1 MARQGTTEPTERA
14 RVRPVALPPEE
25 ELALAARGT
34 WPLRELLAL
43 ADWFASERRLTGTGM
58 PRPDD
63 IRALA
68 TDLDLWPG
76 STEEQAAERAE
87 RLKRLRAARD
97 LPEFLALWRAA
108 VDLGLIEVDSGRARA
123 CAEVREG
130 LSPQRAL
137 DAWVDLFE
145 RAIAGEP
152 GTEDL
157 FHVGRFGSGLI
168 RDLLD
173 DLYAEPDDTEI
184 SLSALATSIVEE
196 LARPGAQLSGASEE
210 LIDHSR
216 RMAHMTLYQ
225 TALGIGAGGG
235 IRLIDHTGE
244 EVRAE
249 FAPEKG
255 LLPIYSLTL
264 DESGD
269 LDESGSGPRDSEI
282 VCAAALTPLGRYGV
296 RRMFLAEG
304 VEAPLLG
311 GLARA
316 GAVELLD
323 ALRRL
328 PRDVRVAQIKAWA
341 ALRTA
346 EEAVAEIAEAC
357 AEPTGDGA
365 VRRII
370 ASEVLRALGGPAL
383 PPVRVLLA
391 SDRPAVAGLAASTLI
406 GAPDLPQAEVE
417 EVIGSHG
424 LWFTIDSAA
433 GLLHTGE
440 SALAGA
446 LKSEDPGEG
455 LPFTR
460 LLFQSSGEVWRGDHP
475 QTLPVLD
482 AVGRLHPDRKVAKA
496 ARRAAYK
503 ARSRA

>member
-1 MARQGTTEPTERA
+1 MPQGTTEPTEPA

-25 ELALAARGT
+25 ELALAARNT

-43 ADWFASERRLTGTGM
+43 ADWFTSERKLTGTGM

-63 IRALA
+63 VRALA

-76 STEEQAAERAE
+76 ATKEQAAERAE
-87 RLKRLRAARD
+87 KLKRLRAARD
-97 LPEFLALWRAA
+97 LPGFLALWHAA
-108 VDLGLIEVDSGRARA
+108 VELGLIEVGSGRARA
-123 CAEVREG
+123 CPEIRDG
-130 LSPQRAL
+130 LSPQRTL
-137 DAWVDLFE
+137 DLWADLFE
-145 RAIAGEP
+145 RAIAG
-152 GTEDL
+152 GSDTEDL
-157 FHVGRFGSGLI
+157 FDVDRFGSGLI

-184 SLSALATSIVEE
+184 SLSTLAATIVEE
-196 LARPGAQLSGASEE
+196 LTRSGAQLSGAPEE
-210 LIDHSR
+210 LLSHSR
-216 RMAHMTLYQ
+216 RTAHMTLYQ
-225 TALGIGAGGG
+225 TALGIGPGGA
-235 IRLIDHTGE
+235 IRLVDHTAAD
-244 EVRAE
+244 VREE
-249 FAPEKG
+249 FAPERG

-264 DESGD
+264 DESRV
-269 LDESGSGPRDSEI
+269 LDESGSGPRDAEI
-282 VCAAALTPLGRYGV
+282 SCAAALTPLGRYGV

-328 PRDVRVAQIKAWA
+328 PREVRVAEIKAWA

-346 EEAVAEIAEAC
+346 AEAVTEIAEAC

-370 ASEVLRALGGPAL
+370 ASEVLRELGGPAL

-406 GAPDLPQAEVE
+406 GAPDLPPEEVE

-446 LKSEDPGEG
+446 LKSEDAGEG
-455 LPFTR
+455 LPFTQ

>member
-1 MARQGTTEPTERA
+1 MRQETTEPTERA
-14 RVRPVALPPEE
+14 RVRPVTLPPEE
-25 ELALAARGT
+25 ELALAARDT

-43 ADWFASERRLTGTGM
+43 ADWFTAERKLTGTGV

-68 TDLDLWPG
+68 SDLDLWPG
-76 STEEQAAERAE
+76 ATKEQAAERAE
-87 RLKRLRAARD
+87 KLKRLRAARE
-97 LPEFLALWRAA
+97 LPEFLALWRTA
-108 VDLGLIEVDSGRARA
+108 VALGLIEVDSGRARA
-123 CAEVREG
+123 CPEVRDG
-130 LSPQRAL
+130 TSPRRTL
-137 DAWVDLFE
+137 DLWVALFE
-145 RAIAGEP
+145 RAIAGDP
-152 GTEDL
+152 DPEDL
-157 FHVGRFGSGLI
+157 FDVGRFGSGLI

-173 DLYAEPDDTEI
+173 DLYAEPDETEV
-184 SLSALATSIVEE
+184 SLSTLASTIIEE
-196 LARPGAQLSGASEE
+196 LARPGAQLSGASPE

-225 TALGIGAGGG
+225 TALGIGSNGG
-235 IRLIDHTGE
+235 IRLVDHTGGE
-244 EVRAE
+244 ARAE
-249 FAPEKG
+249 FAPERG

-264 DESGD
+264 DESV
-269 LDESGSGPRDSEI
+269 SGPRDSEI
-282 VCAAALTPLGRYGV
+282 VCAAVLTPLGRYGV
-296 RRMFLAEG
+296 RRMLLAEG
-304 VEAPLLG
+304 VDAPLLG

-328 PRDVRVAQIKAWA
+328 PREVRVAEIKAWA

-346 EEAVAEIAEAC
+346 QEAVTEIAEAC

-406 GAPDLPQAEVE
+406 GAPDLPSEEVE

-446 LKSEDPGEG
+446 LKSEGAGEG

-475 QTLPVLD
+475 QTLSVLD